1 MNAKRFC
8 ILLTVVAAFVAGS
21 TTASAQKSGAAVVDV
36 RKIYDN
42 LREWNQAKAE
52 IQTMAD
58 LVKQEDQ
65 RRQQKLLELQQDL
78 GIILRTD
85 PNFDRKQ
92 EEYERAALDRN
103 VWLAYQQAKLG
114 REEVMRMEHIYNKMV
129 DVSKRVALA
138 AGYNMVLIK
147 EQPLKL
153 LQPQE
158 QITKRE
164 QLWDKIDARKII
176 WAADE
181 LDLTEQVRTK
191 MDNEFTSGVGK

>member
-1 MNAKRFC
+1 MNLKRMY
-8 ILLTVVAAFVAGS
+8 ILPAVVASLLIGAS
-21 TTASAQKSGAAVVDV
+21 TASAQKGAVAVVDV
-36 RKIYDN
+36 RKVFDS
-42 LREWNQAKAE
+42 LREWVQAKAE

-65 RRQQKLLELQQDL
+65 RRQEKLRELQQDL
-78 GIILRTD
+78 EILPQND
-85 PNFDRKQ
+85 PNHARKL
-92 EEYERAALDRN
+92 EEYERAALERN

-114 REEVMRMEHIYNKMV
+114 REEVLRMEAIYNKLV
-129 DVSKRVALA
+129 DATKRVASA
-138 AGYNMVLIK
+138 AGYSMVVIK

-153 LQPQE
+153 LNPGE

-164 QLWDKIDARKII
+164 QLWDKVDARKIV

-191 MDNEFTSGVGK
+191 MDNEFASGGR